1 LCCIVAV
8 DDILNDFNKALIVKS
23 DEPLLVSYD
32 TTFDL
37 GDFFVSVLVYK
48 HAMFQRGNT
57 IPVAFMIH
65 DRRSG
70 ELHVRFFRTI
80 KSLVPNLS
88 KGTPV
93 IVTDR
98 EPGIAK
104 ALKTLK
110 NYFFKL

>member
-1 LCCIVAV
+1 
-8 DDILNDFNKALIVKS
+8 VKS

>member
-1 LCCIVAV
+1 MSSTATMQH
-8 DDILNDFNKALIVKS
+8 KS
-23 DEPLLVSYD
+23 GKMVS
-32 TTFDL
+32 
-37 GDFFVSVLVYK
+37 SLVYK

-88 KGTPV
+88 NGTPV

-98 EPGIAK
+98 ETGIAK
-104 ALKTLK
+104 AFK